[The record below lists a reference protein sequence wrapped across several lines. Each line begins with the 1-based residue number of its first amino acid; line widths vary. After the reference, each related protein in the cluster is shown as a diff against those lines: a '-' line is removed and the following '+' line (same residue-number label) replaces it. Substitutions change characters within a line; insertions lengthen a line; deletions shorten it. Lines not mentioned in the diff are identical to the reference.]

1 MADPMIRNVLNN
13 FQENPK
19 QAQEDMKDPSVV
31 RGARLHD
38 QRRTLAFRTPC
49 NRARSLPSRGVAQR
63 AVHCSSSLS
72 LSGVCM
78 VRWGAGREAEQAH
91 CGGCAQDWLS
101 LPRNTASGVPTKFVR
116 AREISPPFA
125 PIPLAC
131 CEGEREQPPVYPP
144 AESAVH
150 RKPPPGT
157 PSRQV
162 KPCQPRALAVSRA
175 VLPYLGTP
183 ISHDPSSTTRCNNPM
198 I

>member
-101 LPRNTASGVPTKFVR
+101 LPPCGTQRAVCQQSLFELVKYPPLLRPYHWRVARASASSRQSTLPQKARCTASRHRGPLR
-116 AREISPPFA
+116 ARPSLASPGP
-125 PIPLAC
+125 
-131 CEGEREQPPVYPP
+131 
-144 AESAVH
+144 
-150 RKPPPGT
+150 
-157 PSRQV
+157 
-162 KPCQPRALAVSRA
+162 
-175 VLPYLGTP
+175 
-183 ISHDPSSTTRCNNPM
+183 
-198 I
+198 